1 MSGAGLAL
9 GLAFHLTPAELALLA
24 AEEAAAL
31 AARSCCVSGGAAAD
45 ETLVFEWNQADIS
58 QFADNKPTSVVY
70 GGGGVVPPTL
80 SVVATSRG
88 PALRISPGDWQSS
101 LAVFSPLPSACPLVW
116 AGPARKLRVELEV
129 GALIDNGGAGYAGI
143 ALGDLGPDCWFAHYV
158 FGAAE
163 WGARMTA
170 GVADSS
176 GGTGNAAQGGFV
188 AFEVR
193 GQAGLVGAP
202 PVVSSYAS
210 SQYGP
215 TRRSGDAN
223 SVGWGNSVRLYGNG
237 NPETA
242 DWNGKPLERVGLAIR
257 GGNGGSPFCT
267 LVDVLS
273 WRVFQLGA

>member
-45 ETLVFEWNQADIS
+45 ETLVFEWNQTDLS
-58 QFADNKPTSVVY
+58 QFADEYPTSDIK
-70 GGGGVVPPTL
+70 GGGGFVPPTL

-88 PALRISPGDWQSS
+88 PALRISPGDWWSS

-129 GALIDNGGAGYAGI
+129 GTLVDNGGAGYAGI
-143 ALGDLGPDCWFAHYV
+143 ALGDLGPDCWFCHYT

-176 GGTGNAAQGGFV
+176 GGTGAAAQGGFV
-188 AFEVR
+188 SFEVR

-202 PVVSSYAS
+202 PVLSSYS
-210 SQYGP
+210 TSLYGP
-215 TRRSGDAN
+215 TRRSGD
-223 SVGWGNSVRLYGNG
+223 GNSIGTGSNIRPFGPG
-237 NPETA
+237 TAEAA

-257 GGNGGSPFCT
+257 GGAGGSPFPT

>member
-31 AARSCCVSGGAAAD
+31 AARSCCVSGGATAD

-58 QFADNKPTSVVY
+58 QFSDNKPTSLIY
-70 GGGGVVPPTL
+70 GGGGIVPPTL

-116 AGPARKLRVELEV
+116 AGHARKLRVELEV
-129 GALIDNGGAGYAGI
+129 GALTDNGGAGYMGLAI
-143 ALGDLGPDCWFAHYV
+143 GDPVPSCWFCHYT

-170 GVADSS
+170 GALDAS
-176 GGTGNAAQGGFV
+176 GGTGTAAQGGFV
-188 AFEVR
+188 SFELR

-202 PVVSSYAS
+202 PVLSSYS
-210 SQYGP
+210 TSLYGP
-215 TRRSGDAN
+215 TRRSGD
-223 SVGWGNSVRLYGNG
+223 GNSIGNG
-237 NPETA
+237 SNIRLFGSGTPEAA
-242 DWNGKPLERVGLAIR
+242 DWNGAALERVGLAIR
-257 GGNGGSPFCT
+257 GGAGGSPFPT

>member
-31 AARSCCVSGGAAAD
+31 AARSCCVSGGATD

>member
-31 AARSCCVSGGAAAD
+31 AARSCCVSGGATD
-45 ETLVFEWNQADIS
+45 ETLVFEWNQADIT
-58 QFADNKPTSVVY
+58 QFADDKPTSLVY
-70 GGGGVVPPTL
+70 GGGGIVPPTL
-80 SVVATSRG
+80 SMVATSRG
-88 PALRISPGDWQSS
+88 PALRISGGDWQSS

-143 ALGDLGPDCWFAHYV
+143 ALGDLAPDCWFAHYV

-176 GGTGNAAQGGFV
+176 GGTGSAAQGGFV
-188 AFEVR
+188 AFELR
-193 GQAGLVGAP
+193 GQAGYAGAP
-202 PVVSSYAS
+202 PVLSSYS
-210 SQYGP
+210 TSLYGP
-215 TRRSGDAN
+215 TRRSGD
-223 SVGWGNSVRLYGNG
+223 GNSIGNGSNVRLFGSG
-237 NPETA
+237 TAEAA
-242 DWNGKPLERVGLAIR
+242 DWNGKQLERVGLAIR
-257 GGNGGSPFCT
+257 GGNGGSAFCT

-273 WRVFQLGA
+273 WRVFQLGV

>member
-9 GLAFHLTPAELALLA
+9 GLAFHLTPQELALLA

-31 AARSCCVSGGAAAD
+31 AARSCCVSGGVTAD

-70 GGGGVVPPTL
+70 GGGGIIPPTL

-101 LAVFSPLPSACPLVW
+101 LAVFSPVPSACPLAW

-129 GALIDNGGAGYAGI
+129 GALVDNGGAGYAGI
-143 ALGDLGPDCWFAHYV
+143 AIGDLGPDCWFAHYT
-158 FGAAE
+158 FGAGE
-163 WGARMTA
+163 SGARMTA
-170 GVADSS
+170 GTFDAS
-176 GGTGNAAQGGFV
+176 GSTGTAAQGGFV
-188 AFEVR
+188 TFELR
-193 GQAGLVGAP
+193 GQAGLVGAA
-202 PVVSSYAS
+202 PVLSSYS
-210 SQYGP
+210 TSLYGP

-223 SVGWGNSVRLYGNG
+223 SVGAGTNIRLFGSG
-237 NPETA
+237 AAETA

-257 GGNGGSPFCT
+257 GGNGGSPFAT